1 MMFIQVVGQWSISY
15 LPLRVQDPVPSDI
28 TIARSQTP
36 KKIMDLANEIGL
48 LPSEVGS
55 QRLYPINY
63 KRTFF
68 SD

>member
-28 TIARSQTP
+28 TIARSQMP

-55 QRLYPINY
+55 WRLNLYPIN
-63 KRTFF
+63 K
-68 SD
+68 